1 VRDAP
6 RTPRGPKALRSAL
19 ADFLR
24 AESSGGVLLLLATVG
39 ALVWANAAAG
49 SYHHVWSH
57 RLELPFT
64 GSTETLQGW
73 VDDALMVV
81 FFFVVGLEIKRELVV
96 GELRDRRAAML
107 PVIAALGGMVVP
119 ALIFLAVNAGHSNL
133 DRGWAIPVATDIAFV
148 VGALALLGSRV
159 PSGLKPFL
167 LTLAI
172 ADDIGGIMIIAVFY
186 SQEVG
191 LAWLGLGLAAIVVI
205 LLLRRAQVSSPWIYL
220 LPGIVV
226 WFATYQ
232 SGVHATIA
240 GVLLGLL
247 TPARPVKGRA
257 VLDELEHRLH
267 PWSAFV
273 VVPLFA
279 LANAGIVLSGGV
291 IRTAASSTLAW
302 GVVAGL
308 VIGKPVG
315 IGLAT
320 WFAVRVGLGRLPAGM
335 HAIHVV
341 GGGIL
346 AGIGFTI
353 ALFISEL
360 SFGGR
365 AGLELAKI
373 GVLGA
378 SVTAAVVGG
387 AVLWAGSRRDPQDT
401 EGADPGA

>member
-1 VRDAP
+1 
-6 RTPRGPKALRSAL
+6 
-19 ADFLR
+19 
-24 AESSGGVLLLLATVG
+24 
-39 ALVWANAAAG
+39 
-49 SYHHVWSH
+49 
-57 RLELPFT
+57 
-64 GSTETLQGW
+64 
-73 VDDALMVV
+73 
-81 FFFVVGLEIKRELVV
+81 
-96 GELRDRRAAML
+96 
-107 PVIAALGGMVVP
+107 
-119 ALIFLAVNAGHSNL
+119 
-133 DRGWAIPVATDIAFV
+133 
-148 VGALALLGSRV
+148 
-159 PSGLKPFL
+159 
-167 LTLAI
+167 
-172 ADDIGGIMIIAVFY
+172 
-186 SQEVG
+186 
-191 LAWLGLGLAAIVVI
+191 
-205 LLLRRAQVSSPWIYL
+205 
-220 LPGIVV
+220 
-226 WFATYQ
+226 
-232 SGVHATIA
+232 
-240 GVLLGLL
+240 
-247 TPARPVKGRA
+247 